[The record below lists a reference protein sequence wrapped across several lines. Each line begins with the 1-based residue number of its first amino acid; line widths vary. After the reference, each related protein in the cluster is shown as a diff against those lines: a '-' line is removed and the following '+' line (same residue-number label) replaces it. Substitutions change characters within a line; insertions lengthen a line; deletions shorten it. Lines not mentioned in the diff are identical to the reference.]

1 MCNLIPPFI
10 NKKRSYY
17 VDWVSSRAPGPGRFN
32 LTAKKKNVSFIIRAT
47 ILSSCLFICLGLGFF
62 FLKLFFFHVAQLPAV
77 RRASAR
83 KQPRLNRNFMH
94 KSTIQRIV
102 SGSPAPVLPPTV
114 RSRTKIRQTGFLWS
128 WFGRERETL
137 MNSLRLYRKPETL
150 TPSLA
155 GQRALL
161 GGVCS
166 Q

>member
-17 VDWVSSRAPGPGRFN
+17 VDWVSSKAPGPGRFN
-32 LTAKKKNVSFIIRAT
+32 LTAKNVSFIIRAT
-47 ILSSCLFICLGLGFF
+47 ILPSCLFIYLVGFF
-62 FLKLFFFHVAQLPAV
+62 FFLLIFLCGQVPAV
-77 RRASAR
+77 HRASAR

-94 KSTIQRIV
+94 KRAIRRIV
-102 SGSPAPVLPPTV
+102 SGSPAQVLPPTA

-137 MNSLRLYRKPETL
+137 MNSLRLYRKPETP

-161 GGVCS
+161 GGVVCS